1 MEMLLEELFTGNGY
15 RVDRLGEGGKDE
27 GCDLLIKYPQDGSIR
42 FVLQAKNWN
51 KHIDKYDIK
60 KEHAKFSDNYRK
72 RYDLN
77 TTHFCFVSWNF
88 VREIKTQLTHE
99 LNIKVWDEKDI
110 IANLFKSYILQRP
123 QYPTLILEPYQES
136 ALEKIFQF
144 WSEDKRCY
152 VEHATGTGKT
162 YIIARLTQHLFSNTQ
177 GRILILSPSTY
188 INDRIYSLLENTVP
202 SKQIT
207 RTLRQDKR
215 IHLLT
220 YQYLMHNSERI
231 LSDEKFPYIIMDE
244 AHRAGAPEW
253 HTRGLL
259 NAIDE
264 RTSVV
269 GLSATMQRY
278 SRGMDIKEFLENN
291 SVGRLSLFEAM
302 ARGILPT
309 GEYVYSVVDMQSKV
323 EELKGEIESKYERD
337 QTAKDYLLNQ
347 LDAREIK
354 DYSIQKIIHKYYH
367 SHKYRKIIA
376 FCEDIEHT
384 YEIQLLLIKTFLK
397 FSKVRRFEVHSNW
410 SKKENIEQLNRFSDT
425 EPRKNEIYI
434 LTAVDMLNEGIDVS
448 GIDSVMLFRRTE
460 SPRVYLQQIGR
471 CIRRH
476 GVKEPLIFDCV
487 LNFQN
492 VDIRFCEEAKKE
504 FDSYNKALEE
514 FGFKDTGVPKTVQIY
529 DEVQNISKIIKE
541 VEQRLN
547 LYPMY
552 EDAKEAVG
560 KLGIISKNE
569 YNKRYKED
577 PRLPSAPDKQYK
589 NKGWISW
596 FEFFGKETPD
606 FYPTYGEARKAVIKL
621 RIKQIVDYQRRYKED
636 PRLPSAPDKQ
646 YKNKGWISWF
656 EFFGKET
663 PDFYPTYGEAR
674 KAVIKLRIKQIV
686 DYQRRYK
693 EDPRLPSQPNKY
705 YKKKGWI
712 NWFEFFG
719 KETPDFYPTYG
730 EARKAV
736 KRLKIT
742 FWDDY
747 RKRYKEDPRLPSV
760 PHVYYK
766 NKGWISWPEFFG
778 KGKPHF
784 YPTYI
789 EAKSAVKMLG
799 IFMEGEYRKRRRE
812 DPRLPCAPDRH
823 YKNKGWINWFEFF
836 GKETP
841 DFYPTYGEAR
851 KAVKRLKITFW
862 DDYRKRYKKDPRLP
876 SQPNKYYK
884 KRGWINWPEFFGKG
898 KPDFYPTYIEAKSAV
913 KMLGIFMEG
922 EYRKRRR
929 EDPRLPSHPDGY
941 YKNKGWVSWPEF
953 LDKEPSRNYQ
963 RKKYNQPIKDRL

>member
-1 MEMLLEELFTGNGY
+1 MGAVVPIIPMNLSEFIKEFCKSNNSRELIDFSAFKNPAPLHQQFAKNHTLNQFKGELMEMLLEELFTGNGY
-15 RVDRLGEGGKDE
+15 RVERLGEGGKDE

-60 KEHAKFSDNYRK
+60 KEYAKFSDNYRR

-77 TTHFCFVSWNF
+77 TTHFCFISWNF
-88 VREIKTQLTHE
+88 VREIKNQLTHE
-99 LNIKVWDEKDI
+99 LNIKVWDEKDV
-110 IANLFKSYILQRP
+110 IANLFKSYIPRRP
-123 QYPTLILEPYQES
+123 HYPTLILEPYQEI

-144 WSEDKRCY
+144 WSENKRCY

-162 YIIARLTQHLFSNTQ
+162 YIIARLTQHLFSNTK

-207 RTLRQDKR
+207 RSLRQDKR

-220 YQYLMHNSERI
+220 YQYLMHNSERM
-231 LSDEKFPYIIMDE
+231 LSDGKFPYVIMDE

-291 SVGRLSLFEAM
+291 SVNRLSLFEAM

-323 EELKGEIESKYERD
+323 EELKNEIESKYERD
-337 QTAKDYLLNQ
+337 QTAKDHLLNQ

-397 FSKVRRFEVHSNW
+397 FSKVRRFEVNSNW
-410 SKKENIEQLNRFSDT
+410 SKKENTEQLNRFSDT
-425 EPRKNEIYI
+425 VPKKNEIFI

-514 FGFKDTGVPKTVQIY
+514 FGFEDTGVPKTVQIY
-529 DEVQNISKIIKE
+529 DEVQSISTIIKA

-547 LYPMY
+547 LYPTY
-552 EDAKEAVG
+552 KEARDAV
-560 KLGIISKNE
+560 KRLSITSPRDYK
-569 YNKRYKED
+569 KRYKYD
-577 PRLPSAPDKQYK
+577 PRLPSHPDEYYK
-589 NKGWISW
+589 DKGWISW
-596 FEFFGKETPD
+596 FGFFGKETPDFYPTYKEARDAVKRLSITSPRDYQKRYKYDPRLPSNPHIYYKDKGWISWSEFFGKETPD
-606 FYPTYGEARKAVIKL
+606 FYPTYKEARDAVKRLSITSYG
-621 RIKQIVDYQRRYKED
+621 DYQKRYKED
-636 PRLPSAPDKQ
+636 PRLPSSPHIY
-646 YKNKGWISWF
+646 YKDKGWISWS

-663 PDFYPTYGEAR
+663 PDFYPTYKEAR
-674 KAVIKLRIKQIV
+674 DAVKRLSITSPR
-686 DYQRRYK
+686 DYQKRYK
-693 EDPRLPSQPNKY
+693 EDPRLPSNPHIY
-705 YKKKGWI
+705 YKDKGWI
-712 NWFEFFG
+712 GWSEFFG
-719 KETPDFYPTYG
+719 KETPDFYPTYKEAKSAVRRLGIFTGG
-730 EARKAV
+730 E
-736 KRLKIT
+736 
-742 FWDDY
+742 Y
-747 RKRYKEDPRLPSV
+747 RKRHREDPRLPSS
-760 PHVYYK
+760 PDRQYK
-766 NKGWISWPEFFG
+766 NKGWISWR
-778 KGKPHF
+778 HF
-784 YPTYI
+784 SVQ
-789 EAKSAVKMLG
+789 KV
-799 IFMEGEYRKRRRE
+799 
-812 DPRLPCAPDRH
+812 
-823 YKNKGWINWFEFF
+823 
-836 GKETP
+836 
-841 DFYPTYGEAR
+841 
-851 KAVKRLKITFW
+851 
-862 DDYRKRYKKDPRLP
+862 P
-876 SQPNKYYK
+876 S
-884 KRGWINWPEFFGKG
+884 F
-898 KPDFYPTYIEAKSAV
+898 
-913 KMLGIFMEG
+913 
-922 EYRKRRR
+922 
-929 EDPRLPSHPDGY
+929 
-941 YKNKGWVSWPEF
+941 
-953 LDKEPSRNYQ
+953 
-963 RKKYNQPIKDRL
+963 